1 MKSVLAR
8 AAIIHLV
15 VAAIGFGVY
24 LLVPEYVFIGSRSER
39 DMSPE
44 ALTRNTRGVFMGV
57 VALVAAAIT
66 LVTFTSLYEQY
77 EKGRKKIGNPVSDD
91 ELNKH
96 IKVFFAGTVLVMI
109 ASSAVTYFAAVG
121 YIHPLFEL
129 SLIYTVP
136 TVIIT
141 AVAIGIGLL
150 ALIFS
155 DPVTKLWDKFWTIP
169 VPEPENKQASTT
181 TDEAATAEAKQ

>member
-169 VPEPENKQASTT
+169 IPEPENKQASTT
-181 TDEAATAEAKQ
+181 AELTSTAEPKQ